1 MPPSSPN
8 PADAT
13 SPGTQPEG
21 TNPESA
27 AHTPLTHPTE
37 TPAPPMP
44 DTAEAVAALSQ
55 GHLVV
60 IPTET
65 VYGLS
70 ARASDDRGV
79 VALRRARDRV
89 AGRAVQGAS
98 TWHAPDA
105 ASVLDALTATGWEG
119 SPVHRRAMR
128 RLWPGPVTMEI
139 ELTPQQVA
147 LVRSRLRVGE
157 GVIDDGS
164 ALIARVP
171 DEPVARRIAE
181 EAAPLA
187 AEGIPVTPGSTRRA
201 RSADE
206 ARQACAAA
214 GITLAAV
221 VDTGPTRLGLPS
233 TRVRLARAGGW
244 SIVGEG
250 ALDRRAI
257 QQRLA
262 RTILFVCTGNT
273 CRSPMAM
280 LIAQGLL
287 ERQSAQRP
295 DPGRVPVRITSAGV
309 AAVDGGPYTPETL
322 AAVEA
327 LGLPTSR
334 GQSHSLTRQLID
346 EADAVL
352 AMTASHRAAVLRL
365 EPDAAPRVHLLDP
378 AGHDIDDPIGGPQSL
393 YSSLAV
399 RMKDLI
405 ERRLQDLAEA
415 DEGTHSHPAI

>member
-1 MPPSSPN
+1 
-8 PADAT
+8 
-13 SPGTQPEG
+13 
-21 TNPESA
+21 
-27 AHTPLTHPTE
+27 
-37 TPAPPMP
+37 MP
-44 DTAEAVAALSQ
+44 DTAEAVAGLWQ
-55 GHLVV
+55 GQLVV

-70 ARASDDRGV
+70 ALASDERGV
-79 VALRRARDRV
+79 SALRRARDRV
-89 AGRAVQGAS
+89 AGRPVQGAS
-98 TWHAPDA
+98 TWHASDA
-105 ASVLDALTATGWEG
+105 ARVLDALTATGWEG
-119 SPVHRRAMR
+119 SPVHRRALE

-139 ELTPQQVA
+139 ELTSQQVA

-157 GVIDDGS
+157 GVIDDGT

-171 DEPVARRIAE
+171 DEPVARHIAG

-214 GITLAAV
+214 GIVLAAV
-221 VDTGPTRLGLPS
+221 VDTGPTRWGLPS

-295 DPGRVPVRITSAGV
+295 DPGRVPVRVTSAGV

-334 GQSHSLTRQLID
+334 GQSRSLTRELIR
-346 EADAVL
+346 EADAVF
-352 AMTASHRAAVLRL
+352 AMTASHRSAVLRL
-365 EPDAAPRVHLLDP
+365 DPEAAPRVHLLDP
-378 AGHDIDDPIGGPQSL
+378 QGHDIDDPIGGPQSL
-393 YSSLAV
+393 YSSLAA
-399 RMKDLI
+399 RMRTMI
-405 ERRLQDLAEA
+405 ERRLQALAEA
-415 DEGTHSHPAI
+415 DLGPEAHRAI